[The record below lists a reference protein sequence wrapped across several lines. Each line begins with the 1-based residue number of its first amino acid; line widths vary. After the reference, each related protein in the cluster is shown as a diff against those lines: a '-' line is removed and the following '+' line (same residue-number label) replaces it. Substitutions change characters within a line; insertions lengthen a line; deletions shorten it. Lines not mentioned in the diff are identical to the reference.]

1 MFEAHEL
8 SNLVQ
13 VFASSS
19 LKEQIRLAALQQLL
33 QLVAMSQN
41 LAKLLRA
48 GVLEVGIFLS
58 LQPRPH

>member
-1 MFEAHEL
+1 M
-8 SNLVQ
+8 
-13 VFASSS
+13 
-19 LKEQIRLAALQQLL
+19 AAPLQMQSGQLL